1 MSSLNQAK
9 KRVNVKNITRVSML
23 SVLAFL
29 LMYIQVPVAFIAP
42 PFMKVDISDVPVLI
56 GGFAMGPVMG
66 VVICLVKNILHFF
79 IHGSS
84 TMGVGELSNFIV
96 GSTFVVVTS
105 SIYKNHKSYRS
116 AIVGLSMGILSM
128 TLIASLSNYFVVFPL
143 YGKVMGMD
151 AIIAMGAE
159 VTTHIKDL
167 FTMMIYA
174 VVPFNIIKG
183 LLASVVTL
191 LVYKKVSPLLHDK

>member
-1 MSSLNQAK
+1 MMSSLNQAK
-9 KRVNVKNITRVSML
+9 KRVNVKNITRVSMR

-96 GSTFVVVTS
+96 GSTFVVV
-105 SIYKNHKSYRS
+105 
-116 AIVGLSMGILSM
+116 
-128 TLIASLSNYFVVFPL
+128 
-143 YGKVMGMD
+143 
-151 AIIAMGAE
+151 
-159 VTTHIKDL
+159 
-167 FTMMIYA
+167 
-174 VVPFNIIKG
+174 
-183 LLASVVTL
+183 
-191 LVYKKVSPLLHDK
+191 

>member
-1 MSSLNQAK
+1 
-9 KRVNVKNITRVSML
+9 
-23 SVLAFL
+23 L

-191 LVYKKVSPLLHDK
+191 